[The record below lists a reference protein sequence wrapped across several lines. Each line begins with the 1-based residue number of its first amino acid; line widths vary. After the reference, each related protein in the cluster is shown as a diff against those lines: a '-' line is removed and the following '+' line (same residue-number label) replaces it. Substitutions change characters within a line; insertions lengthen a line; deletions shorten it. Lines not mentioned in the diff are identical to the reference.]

1 MERVGTKKN
10 GGDVRAG
17 TVGTSIGKEEG
28 DKSPTS
34 ATNTDEPATSAP
46 PDDAADDG
54 SLVGQDRALTDLVSI
69 AAIRA
74 PTVDLSAAGPVTS
87 SSNVETLPTRGSSR

>member
-28 DKSPTS
+28 DKFATS
-34 ATNTDEPATSAP
+34 ATNKDEPATSAP
-46 PDDAADDG
+46 PDDG
-54 SLVGQDRALTDLVSI
+54 SLLGQDRALTALVSI

-74 PTVDLSAAGPVTS
+74 PKLDLSAAEPVTS
-87 SSNVETLPTRGSSR
+87 SSNVETLPTRGLSR